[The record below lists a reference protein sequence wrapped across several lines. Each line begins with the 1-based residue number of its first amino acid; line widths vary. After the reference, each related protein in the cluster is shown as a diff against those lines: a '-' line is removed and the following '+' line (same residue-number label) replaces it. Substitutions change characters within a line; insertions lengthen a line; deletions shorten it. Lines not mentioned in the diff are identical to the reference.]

1 MSGAD
6 GPGKPHFTL
15 RGISFAHDPA
25 RPLLRGLD
33 LRVLPGER
41 LAVSGANGAGKT
53 SLLLVMVGLLIPQAG
68 SVEAFGQVRRR
79 ERDFGDVRRRAGL
92 LFQDADDQLFCPTVM
107 EDVAFGP
114 LNLGRS
120 RSEAY
125 AIASTILG
133 ALGLAG
139 LEDRVTYRLS
149 GGEKRLVSLAGVLAM
164 EPDVLLLD
172 EPTSG
177 LDEDATRRLIAAL
190 DALDQAMLIVSH
202 DAPFRSRLATRH
214 LRLEEGR
221 LLAADP
227 G

>member
-1 MSGAD
+1 MSSAD
-6 GPGKPHFTL
+6 GPGEPYFTL
-15 RGISFAHDPA
+15 QGISFAHDPA

-33 LRVLPGER
+33 LSVFPSER

-53 SLLLVMVGLLIPQAG
+53 SLLLVMVGLLVPQAG
-68 SVEAFGQVRRR
+68 IIEAFGRVRRR
-79 ERDFGDVRRRAGL
+79 ERDFSDVRRRAGL

-114 LNLGRS
+114 LNLGR
-120 RSEAY
+120 RRAEAY
-125 AIASTILG
+125 AIAATILG

-139 LEDRVTYRLS
+139 LENRVTYRLS

-177 LDEDATRRLIAAL
+177 LDEHATRRLIAAL
-190 DALDQAMLIVSH
+190 DELDQAMLIVSH